1 MTNRW
6 AVTAF
11 AAVIAFAPAW
21 PAGSADDGSNGADS
35 GAACQRVPIVDA
47 QSGEP
52 IVGAEDLVV
61 DRFAGRIYI
70 AAYDRWALADAVG
83 NDAESLP
90 QGAIYA
96 APLRSLAR
104 QPSRLPLRRL
114 AAGGE
119 RDFHPH
125 GLTIYR
131 DGDTARLHAINHAY
145 TRDGGGWSRTSVIES
160 YGITPDGLTHRRT
173 ATGKGLCRANNL
185 TALSARDLLITRDHG
200 ACGGLGRWLE
210 DILGLDRG
218 QVLLGTLTADGGI
231 RLNTLVDDVGF
242 ANGIALSP
250 DGSTVAVAATR
261 NEHVRFYDA
270 PGLISGSGDALTKTV
285 QVDGGPDNLS
295 WSADGR
301 LIAAVHPSLFFVGLA
316 RHRWLGFER
325 AGSKAIA
332 VDPGNAVTETLFHDT
347 GGTLLNAG
355 TAGALVDGTLILS
368 AVLDSALV
376 VCRR

>member
-1 MTNRW
+1 VTNRW

-11 AAVIAFAPAW
+11 AAAIAYGPMG
-21 PAGSADDGSNGADS
+21 PSGHADDGAGAS
-35 GAACQRVPIVDA
+35 EAEATCQRVPIVDA

-52 IVGAEDLVV
+52 VVGAEDFVV
-61 DRFAGRIYI
+61 DRVAGQIYV
-70 AAYDRWALADAVG
+70 AAYNRWKLGDAVSSGADA
-83 NDAESLP
+83 LP

-114 AAGGE
+114 ADGGE

-145 TRDGGGWSRTSVIES
+145 TRDGSGWTRTSVIET

-173 ATGKGLCRANNL
+173 SSAEGLCRANNL
-185 TALSARDLLITRDHG
+185 TALSPRDLLITRDHG
-200 ACGGLGRWLE
+200 ACGGIGRWME
-210 DILGLDRG
+210 DILGLDRA
-218 QVLLGTLTADGGI
+218 QVLLGTLSQGDGI
-231 RLNTLVDDVGF
+231 RLDTLIADIGF

-261 NEHVRFYDA
+261 DEHVRFYDTPA
-270 PGLISGSGDALTKTV
+270 LISGGGDALKTIV
-285 QVDGGPDNLS
+285 KLDGGPDNLS
-295 WSADGR
+295 WSAGGR
-301 LIAAVHPSLFFVGLA
+301 LIAAVHPSLFFAGMA
-316 RHRWLGFER
+316 RHRWFGIER
-325 AGSKAIA
+325 AGSKAVAI
-332 VDPGNAVTETLFHDT
+332 DPSNAVTETLFHDT

-355 TAGALVDGTLILS
+355 TAGALVGDTLILS
-368 AVLDSALV
+368 GVLDSALV